1 MYAEDLFAQFVAFAF
16 FPILVSYL
24 CLPLSKF
31 VRSKAIKAALWWPF
45 IEYEDENG
53 IYRIRGER

>member
-1 MYAEDLFAQFVAFAF
+1 MYAEDLFAQFIAFAF
-16 FPILVSYL
+16 FPILVSYI
-24 CLPLSKF
+24 CLPLSKY
-31 VRSKAIKAALWWPF
+31 VRNPKWRAAFWWPF